1 MTTTHRLR
9 LADRLRV
16 VEPPVSL
23 VASADPI
30 PVMVCFGT
38 RPEVIKLAPVLQTL
52 QADPRFLPIGVSTA
66 QHREMLDQA
75 LDTFHLEPDIDL
87 GLMEP
92 GQGIES
98 LASLVLAS
106 LGAIVRTERPRAIV
120 VQGDTTTA
128 LCAALAA
135 FWLRV
140 PVAHVEAGLR
150 TWDISSPF
158 PEEANRQMIGAIA
171 SWHFCPTEH
180 AARNLRA
187 EGVSPSRIHV
197 TGNTV
202 VDALHSV
209 LQGPHEPGLLPARQ
223 RTRRLLVT
231 MHRRESQGEVQ
242 RALVRMLVRLVAD
255 RDVEL
260 VMPVHPN
267 PAVRAVIAH
276 EASGRPGVT
285 LVDPVEY
292 ATFVRL
298 MRSSDLIL
306 TDSGGMQEEAPVLG
320 VPLLVMRDTT
330 ERPEGVDAGC
340 VRLCGTDPHAVEQ
353 ELVRL
358 LDDTVATEAMA
369 AAPQPYGDGLAARRI
384 ADHLAAVLAEPTR
397 ANPESSPRLV
407 PISTTPLV
415 PATTGA
421 PQ

>member
-1 MTTTHRLR
+1 MTRPPLHV
-9 LADRLRV
+9 AAPA
-16 VEPPVSL
+16 EPL
-23 VASADPI
+23 

-38 RPEVIKLAPVLQTL
+38 RPEVIKLAPVLAAMDDDHRL
-52 QADPRFLPIGVSTA
+52 VPIGVSTA

-75 LDTFHLEPDIDL
+75 LETFAISPDIDL

-92 GQGIES
+92 GQSIDS
-98 LASLVLAS
+98 LASLVLGA
-106 LGAIVRTERPRAIV
+106 LGPIVRAERPRAIV

-135 FWLRV
+135 FWMGV

-150 TWDISSPF
+150 TWDRDSPF

-171 SWHFCPTEH
+171 EWHFCPTRS
-180 AARNLRA
+180 AAENLRR
-187 EGVSPSRIHV
+187 EGVARHRIHV

-202 VDALHSV
+202 VDALHAV
-209 LQGPHEPGLLPARQ
+209 LQGPVDPRLLPP
-223 RTRRLLVT
+223 RTRARRLLVT

-242 RALVRMLVRLVAD
+242 RALVQMLVRVAAE
-255 RDVEL
+255 RDVEV

-267 PAVRAVIAH
+267 PAVREVIAR
-276 EASGRPGVT
+276 EAVGRDGVT
-285 LVDPVEY
+285 LVEPVEY

-340 VRLCGTDPHAVEQ
+340 VRLCGTDPLDVER
-353 ELVRL
+353 ELLQL
-358 LDDTVATEAMA
+358 LDDPAAANAMA
-369 AAPQPYGDGLAARRI
+369 TAPQPYGDGTAARRI
-384 ADHLAAVLAEPTR
+384 AQQLARDLASPPPNEPR
-397 ANPESSPRLV
+397 DLPARHRMRRPRLV
-407 PISTTPLV
+407 TAPI
-415 PATTGA
+415 PAPVHMTTGA
-421 PQ
+421 PR